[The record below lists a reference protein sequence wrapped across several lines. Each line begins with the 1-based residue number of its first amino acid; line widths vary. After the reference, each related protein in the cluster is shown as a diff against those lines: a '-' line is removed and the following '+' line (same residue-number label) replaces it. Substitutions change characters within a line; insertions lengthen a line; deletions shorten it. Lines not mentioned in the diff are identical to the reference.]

1 MNMQKF
7 PTFCSAS
14 EIYLHAGQQFWKGK
28 RIVWIEGNEELLLF
42 IYQESFV
49 FISLVVSRA
58 LTITGLLFAYSVQAG
73 VRTMS
78 YVIVKLMSTT
88 QVDNNDEV
96 KIEHFTRVDCLTS
109 SLIYNFQTFNQS
121 ILNYKIWN
129 SWYYFSFL
137 IFILVPIMTFSSTF
151 IMYQTV
157 WRRKFHKLIAN
168 YSLRYDW
175 YGK

>member
-14 EIYLHAGQQFWKGK
+14 EIYIHAGQQFWKGK
-28 RIVWIEGNEELLLF
+28 RIVWIKGNEELLLF
-42 IYQESFV
+42 FYQESFV

-58 LTITGLLFAYSVQAG
+58 LTITGLLFAYSVQAC

-109 SLIYNFQTFNQS
+109 SLIYSFQTFNQS
-121 ILNYKIWN
+121 ILN
-129 SWYYFSFL
+129 YFSFL